1 VAIVTGAGGGIG
13 AGVTAALSRQGMRIV
28 AVDIDGTRA
37 QAAAEALVA
46 AGGDAIALVADAR
59 DQESASAAVDTAV
72 SRFQRVEVL
81 VNLAGLMRNAMMHK
95 VTDEDFL
102 AVLES
107 QALGTLHFMQ
117 AVTPHLKRLG
127 YGRIVNISSIA
138 ARGTIGGVSY
148 GAAKGAIEAMTR
160 SAALELAPHGVTVN
174 CVAPGLVNAGMFL
187 TTPEEF
193 RQQLVERI
201 PVGRMATA
209 DDVAAAVRFLAS
221 TEAGYITG
229 QTLTVC
235 GGLTLGF

>member
-81 VNLAGLMRNAMMHK
+81 VNLAGLMRNAMMLK

-221 TEAGYITG
+221 AEAGYITG

>member
-221 TEAGYITG
+221 AEAGYITG